1 MHKKLTTV
9 AVVVGIVVAI
19 FVVLTIFLNNLLS
32 EERLKAMLIEPAQK
46 EIGRKITIGSARVSL
61 FSGITINDI
70 RVKEAASDSDFISLK
85 TFRLQYK
92 LLPLLQKNLVITE
105 VLLDE
110 PKVRVVRLENGQFN
124 FADIVANF
132 NKEEDEIIPTD
143 DESEIDTLPL
153 ALTFDRINIQ
163 KATVSLTDKTG
174 VLPTINSEAD
184 MLMSV
189 QLGET
194 VADLKYNGTF
204 NLLANGEYHGHKPVL
219 QIKCGIN
226 EKTIDFRGSLTLGFD
241 RIDVDGRADN
251 YTSSP
256 EIEFNIASKSIDLD
270 KLASLNQF
278 TSNDDPG
285 KKPATAPQP
294 PTKNGGESADAQKPA
309 ALNISAH
316 GRVNIDKLYTS
327 EVEFREIALN
337 YQVKDNIISLD
348 KLGALLFGGSI
359 IGEVKADIANPEPTF
374 QGKLSSRG
382 IQVAKIMS
390 FLDKPAEAFTGSLDT
405 DLTFRGSG
413 SEWPVISKTLD
424 ADGRFTLVDGGMQN
438 TPMTTALANLLDLEE
453 LKDLR
458 FENFSGDLRIE
469 KGKVFLDSGLQ
480 SSNIDILAKG
490 TVGLDGRLDMP
501 LTLRL
506 SPEYGQILDEK
517 ATFAK
522 YLGDDQGR
530 TTLHLKA
537 KGSVQDPK
545 LTIDTKAAGKQIQKA
560 VGRKVVEELGRAL
573 TKGQPTGTADSAKDP
588 VKAMS
593 ERLLKE
599 LTGN

>member
-1 MHKKLTTV
+1 MQKKLTTA
-9 AVVVGIVVAI
+9 AVVIGIGVAI

-46 EIGRKITIGSARVSL
+46 EIGRQITIGSAGISL

-70 RVKEAASDSDFISLK
+70 HVKESDSDRDFISLK
-85 TFRLQYK
+85 TFHLKYT

-105 VLLDE
+105 ILLDE
-110 PKVRVVRLENGQFN
+110 PKVRVVRMDDGLFN
-124 FADIVANF
+124 FSGIIANF
-132 NKEEDEIIPTD
+132 DKEEEELIPTD
-143 DESEIDTLPL
+143 DESEIETLPL
-153 ALTFDRINIQ
+153 ALTFDKINIKQ
-163 KATVSLTDKTG
+163 ATVTLIDKTA

-194 VADLKYNGTF
+194 MADLKYDGTF
-204 NLLANGEYHGHKPVL
+204 NLLANGEYQGHKPVL
-219 QIKCGIN
+219 QIKCDID
-226 EKTIDFRGSLTLGFD
+226 EKTINFRGSLTLGFD
-241 RIDVDGRADN
+241 RINVDGRADN

-256 EIEFNIASKSIDLD
+256 EIEFNISSQSIDLD
-270 KLASLNQF
+270 KLASISQF
-278 TSNDDPG
+278 TADDNPEE
-285 KKPATAPQP
+285 KPAAPQP
-294 PTKNGGESADAQKPA
+294 PAENGGESPEAQKPA
-309 ALNISAH
+309 SLNISAH
-316 GRVNIDKLYTS
+316 GRVNIDKLYS
-327 EVEFREIALN
+327 SDVEVREIALD
-337 YQVKDNIISLD
+337 YQVKDNIIYLH

-359 IGEVKADIANPEPTF
+359 TGEVKADIANPEPTF
-374 QGKLSSRG
+374 EGNLGSRG

-424 ADGRFTLVDGGMQN
+424 AEGSFTLANGGMQN
-438 TPMTTALANLLDLEE
+438 TPMTTALASLLDLQE
-453 LKDLR
+453 LRDLR

-469 KGKVFLDSGLQ
+469 RGRVFLDSGLQ
-480 SSNIDILAKG
+480 SDNIDILAKG
-490 TVGLDGRLDMP
+490 TIGLDGRLDLP

-517 ATFAK
+517 ATFAR

-545 LTIDTKAAGKQIQKA
+545 LTIDSKGTGKQIQKA

-573 TKGQPTGTADSAKDP
+573 SKDQPGKTAGTTEDP

>member
-1 MHKKLTTV
+1 MQKKLTTL
-9 AVVVGIVVAI
+9 AIVGGIGVAI
-19 FVVLTIFLNNLLS
+19 FVILNIFLNNLLS

-46 EIGRKITIGSARVSL
+46 EIDRKITIGSAGISL

-70 RVKEAASDSDFISLK
+70 RIKEADSDSDFISLK
-85 TFRLQYK
+85 TFRLKYK
-92 LLPLLQKNLVITE
+92 LWPLLQKNLVITE
-105 VLLDE
+105 VLLEE
-110 PKVRVVRLENGQFN
+110 PKVRVVRMDDGEFN
-124 FADIVANF
+124 FTDIVDNF
-132 NKEEDEIIPTD
+132 DNEEDELIPTD
-143 DESEIDTLPL
+143 DESEIETLPL
-153 ALTFDRINIQ
+153 ALTFDKINIKQ
-163 KATVSLTDKTG
+163 AIVTLIDKTG

-184 MLMSV
+184 LLMSV

-194 VADLKYNGTF
+194 MADLKYDGTF
-204 NLLANGEYHGHKPVL
+204 QLLANGEYHGHKPVL

-241 RIDVDGRADN
+241 KIDVDGRADN

-256 EIEFNIASKSIDLD
+256 EIEFNIGSKSIDLD

-278 TSNDDPG
+278 TSNDDAEE
-285 KKPATAPQP
+285 KPAAPQP
-294 PTKNGGESADAQKPA
+294 PAENGGENPEAQKPA
-309 ALNISAH
+309 ALDISAH

-327 EVEFREIALN
+327 EVEVREITLN
-337 YQVKDNIISLD
+337 YQVKDNIISLN
-348 KLGALLFGGSI
+348 KLGALVFGGSI

-374 QGKLSSRG
+374 QGKLGSRG
-382 IQVAKIMS
+382 IEAAKIMS
-390 FLDKPAEAFTGSLDT
+390 FLDKPAEFFTGSLDT

-424 ADGRFTLVDGGMQN
+424 AEGSFTLVNGGMQN
-438 TPMTTALANLLDLEE
+438 TPMTTALATLLGLQE
-453 LKDLR
+453 LRDLR
-458 FENFSGDLRIE
+458 FENFSGNLRIE
-469 KGKVFLDSGLQ
+469 KGNVFLDSGLQ

-490 TVGLDGRLDMP
+490 TVSLDGRLDMP

-506 SPEYGQILDEK
+506 SPEYGQILDEQ

-537 KGSVQDPK
+537 KGSVQNPK

-560 VGRKVVEELGRAL
+560 VERKVIEELGRAI
-573 TKGQPTGTADSAKDP
+573 TKDQSGKTTGTTEDP
-588 VKAMS
+588 VKTMS
-593 ERLLKE
+593 DRLLKE
-599 LTGN
+599 LSGN